1 MKLRSKF
8 AKIRICFEMVLRMP
22 MDNVHL
28 FSITSSLHKE
38 IPLSPAEEQFIK
50 DIQAHLGGAF
60 LDCGSD
66 FTRYDEA
73 NRNIIY
79 IRTGGTEGIFRSLDI
94 KGDITLLTSG
104 RSNSLA
110 ASMEILAWLNSQ
122 GRRGTIL
129 HGSPEEIASAIING
143 SAKGSVPDDDF
154 IHPLTDI
161 DFGGSRLGVIGSP
174 SDWLIASDVDYAK
187 AGELLGLEFVDIPM
201 RELLGRL
208 EKFDGDMRSFDG
220 SVAIYEA
227 LKDIVRE
234 YSLSGLTIRCFDLLD
249 TVHNTGCL
257 ALARL
262 NAEGIPSSCEG
273 DIPLLISMMIAR
285 RRTGSSGFQCNL
297 SRIDGDNLLFAHC
310 TVPLDMLDGYEYD
323 THFESGLGTAIR
335 GRVKS
340 GEAFIYRV
348 SPKLDCEVVIPATIV
363 SNRNEPMLCR
373 TQIVVNAPG
382 AARYFL
388 NRPLANHH
396 LIVRR

>member
-1 MKLRSKF
+1 MYFTLH
-8 AKIRICFEMVLRMP
+8 
-22 MDNVHL
+22 MDNIHL

-38 IPLSPAEEQFIK
+38 VPLSSAEEQFIK
-50 DIQAHLGGAF
+50 DIQAQLGYAF
-60 LDCGSD
+60 LDCGGD
-66 FTRYDEA
+66 FTRYDQA
-73 NRNIIY
+73 GRNIIY
-79 IRTGGTEGIFRSLDI
+79 IRTGGTEGIFRDLGI

-104 RSNSLA
+104 KSNSLA

-129 HGSPEEIASAIING
+129 HGSPKDIAAAIMNG
-143 SAKGSVPDDDF
+143 SGNSSAPEGTF
-154 IHPLTDI
+154 IRPLTHI
-161 DFGGSRLGVIGSP
+161 DFGGARLGVIGNP
-174 SDWLIASDVDYAK
+174 SDWLIASDVDYGK
-187 AGELLGLEFVDIPM
+187 AGKLLGLELVDIPM
-201 RELLGRL
+201 KVLLDRL
-208 EKFDGDMRSFDG
+208 EGFDGDMRSFDG
-220 SVAIYEA
+220 SVAIYDA
-227 LKDIVRE
+227 LKDIVKE

-297 SRIDGDNLLFAHC
+297 SRIDGDDLLFAHC

-335 GRVKS
+335 GTIS
-340 GEAFIYRV
+340 TGQAFIYRV
-348 SPKLDCEVVIPATIV
+348 SPKLDCEVLIPATIV
-363 SNRNEPMLCR
+363 CNRNEPMLCR
-373 TQIVVNAPG
+373 TQIIVNAPG

-396 LIVRR
+396 LIVKSGQFMG

>member
-1 MKLRSKF
+1 MKQ
-8 AKIRICFEMVLRMP
+8 I
-22 MDNVHL
+22 HL

-38 IPLSPAEEQFIK
+38 IPLSPAEEQFIR
-50 DIQAHLGGAF
+50 DIQTCLGEEF

-66 FTRYDEA
+66 FTSYNEFD
-73 NRNIIY
+73 RNIIY
-79 IRTGGTEGIFRSLDI
+79 IRTGGTEGVFRSLDI

-110 ASMEILAWLNSQ
+110 ASMEVLSWLNSQ
-122 GRRGTIL
+122 GRRGAIL
-129 HGSPEEIASAIING
+129 HGSPEDIASAIIDG
-143 SAKGSVPDDDF
+143 TRTSATPDNNF
-154 IHPLTDI
+154 IRPLTDI
-161 DFGGSRLGVIGSP
+161 DFGGARLGVIGRP
-174 SDWLIASDVDYAK
+174 SDWLIASDTDYGK
-187 AGELLGLEFVDIPM
+187 AEEILGLKLVDIPIKA
-201 RELLGRL
+201 LLGRL
-208 EKFDGDMRSFDG
+208 EKFEGDMKSFDG

-273 DIPLLISMMIAR
+273 DIPLLVSMMIAKR
-285 RRTGSSGFQCNL
+285 KTGSTGFQCNL
-297 SRIDGDNLLFAHC
+297 SRIDGDELLFAHC
-310 TVPLDMLDGYEYD
+310 TAPLDMLDGYEYD

-335 GRVKS
+335 GKIKT

-348 SPKLDCEVVIPATIV
+348 SPDLSCEVAIPATIIR
-363 SNRNEPMLCR
+363 NQNEPMLCR

-382 AARYFL
+382 ASQYFL
-388 NRPLANHH
+388 NQPLANHH
-396 LIVRR
+396 LIVRGHAFRCY